1 MGAIVA
7 SGTNRGCMDLV
18 GRKSW
23 IIPLWLQALFPGIV
37 VVFSM
42 LLPESPRWL
51 YCNGKQDQAKAF
63 LTKYHGHGNP
73 DSEWVKLQLFEY
85 ESHLELDG
93 ADKRWWDYRAL
104 FKNRASRYRLAT
116 NCLTALFGQWAGN
129 GVVSYF
135 LAGVLQ
141 QAGVDNAT
149 TRANLF
155 VAMNAV
161 QVVISSLGACFV
173 DRIGRRPLLIWVNV
187 GCSICWIGVIAA
199 SGVHDKDKTNKAS
212 SAAVVAM
219 IYIFQAVY
227 SFGWTPLQALYPVEV
242 LSYEMRAKGMAFS
255 GLFVN
260 FGTLVNQFGF
270 PESLEKIQWKTYI
283 VFMIW
288 CLVQAGLAYLFA
300 PETKNRTVSFHCSKF
315 AQFNANHCNSS
326 KNLMTSSALQTQEK
340 LPLKRR
346 SSSSMPTPMLSVFRS
361 LRTTSPLTHKRCNFA
376 TFIERMC
383 LVLQFCGELIQ
394 DSHCRI

>member
-1 MGAIVA
+1 
-7 SGTNRGCMDLV
+7 MDLP
-18 GRKSW
+18 GRQSW
-23 IIPLWLQALFPGIV
+23 VIPLWLQALFPGLVII
-37 VVFSM
+37 FAM
-42 LLPESPRWL
+42 FLPESPRWL
-51 YCNGKQDQAKAF
+51 YCNGKQEQAKAF

-116 NCLTALFGQWAGN
+116 NCITALFGQWAGN

-141 QAGVDNAT
+141 QAGVENKT

-161 QVVISSLGACFV
+161 QIVISSIGACFV

-187 GCSICWIGVIAA
+187 GCAVCWVGVVAA
-199 SGVHDKDKTNKAS
+199 SGVHANDEKNKAS

-242 LSYEMRAKGMAFS
+242 LSFEMRAKGMAFS

-270 PESLEKIQWKTYI
+270 PESLEKIKWKTYI

-288 CLVQAGLAYLFA
+288 CVVQAGIAFLFA
-300 PETKNRTVSFHCSKF
+300 PETKNRTVSSRSSLLVDSCTNKF
-315 AQFNANHCNSS
+315 ISLRS
-326 KNLMTSSALQTQEK
+326 LMTSSTPPTQER
-340 LPLKRR
+340 LPPRRR
-346 SSSSMPTPMLSVFRS
+346 SSSSTPTPTLLVSRS
-361 LRTTSPLTHKRCNFA
+361 SRPRLTLTHKRRVFA
-376 TFIERMC
+376 TFLEDMMC
-383 LVLQFCGELIQ
+383 LVLMFAG
-394 DSHCRI
+394 R